1 MAPAYSGPLNNAWF
15 LDDYTYMITLYSYY
29 RSSTSYRVR
38 MALNLK
44 GLSYETVPVNLVKDE
59 QFMDMYA
66 LINPMTAVP
75 TLVHDDFT
83 LTQSHAI
90 MEYLD
95 DIMPQ
100 PALVFG
106 TPEQRAYIRQITDI
120 ISTDIHPLTNL
131 RILRYLADNHGADE
145 QGKMSWYAHWARK
158 GMLAVEAT
166 LRHRG
171 WSGDFALDVSDSGGH
186 VSMADIAIVS
196 QMYNMRRYKLKIDD
210 LPLCL
215 RIEKCCT
222 QIEAL
227 RAAAPENQIDAP
239 DGLEALHG

>member
-1 MAPAYSGPLNNAWF
+1 
-15 LDDYTYMITLYSYY
+15 MITLYSYF

-44 GLSYETVPVNLVKDE
+44 GLAYETVPVNLLKNE
-59 QFMDMYA
+59 HLMDQYA
-66 LINPMTAVP
+66 QINPMNAVP
-75 TLVHDDFT
+75 TLVHDGYA

-95 DIMPQ
+95 DIVPQ

-106 TPEQRAYIRQITDI
+106 DAQQRAYIRQITDI
-120 ISTDIHPLTNL
+120 ISTDVHPLANL
-131 RILRYLADNHGADE
+131 RVLRYLAENHGADDVA
-145 QGKMSWYAHWARK
+145 KNTWYAHWARK
-158 GMLAVEAT
+158 GMLAVEAI
-166 LRHRG
+166 LRFRG
-171 WSGDFALDVSDSGGH
+171 WSGDFALDDH
-186 VSMADIAIVS
+186 VSMADLAIVS

-222 QIEAL
+222 GIEAL
-227 RAAAPENQIDAP
+227 KRAAPEHQPDAP
-239 DGLEALHG
+239 EGLELIHG

>member
-1 MAPAYSGPLNNAWF
+1 M
-15 LDDYTYMITLYSYY
+15 MTLYSYY

-44 GLSYETVPVNLVKDE
+44 GLAYETVPVNLVKDE

-95 DIMPQ
+95 DTVPQ
-100 PALVFG
+100 PPLVFG
-106 TPEQRAYIRQITDI
+106 NPQQRAYIRQIADI

-131 RILRYLADNHGADE
+131 RILRYLGAHHGADE
-145 QGKMSWYAHWARK
+145 QGKQSWYAHWARK
-158 GMLAVEAT
+158 GMLAVETT
-166 LRHRG
+166 LRQRG
-171 WSGDFALDVSDSGGH
+171 WAGDFALAGQ

-215 RIEKCCT
+215 RIEKTCM
-222 QIEAL
+222 QIESF
-227 RAAAPENQIDAP
+227 RAAAPEHQMDAP
-239 DGLEALHG
+239 AGLEAIHG